1 MTSDRPNRAERACV
15 MGIDFGSN
23 SVRALVV
30 RVSDGREIAGSVF
43 AYPSGEA
50 GVLLDPRDPHLA
62 RQNPSDYVLGLERS
76 VLDALETAEREPWF
90 ERSLVA
96 AIGVDTTG
104 STPIPLGTDA
114 RPLAERHDG
123 NLNALAWMWK
133 DHTATAEAQTIT
145 QLARE
150 REPQLV
156 SNIGGSYSSEWYW
169 AKIWHC
175 AKVDPTL
182 HAEIHDWVELADYIP
197 ALLAGRIAAP
207 PRDVCAAGHKM
218 LYRAGTGFP
227 PDDFLDALHP
237 DLVRFKRQLERCE
250 LNYAG
255 ESIGTLNPEWQQ
267 RLGLGVHVQ
276 VSAGA
281 FDAHLG
287 AVGSGVRPGT
297 LVKIIG
303 TSTCDIMV
311 HPIDDP
317 LPDIPGLAGQVDGSV
332 MPGFYGIEAGQSA
345 VGDLLAWWAE
355 TVLRM
360 PHAALTDAAAQLK
373 PGQSGLLALDWNNGN
388 RTVLVNP
395 ELSGLI
401 VGQTLHT
408 RPAEIYR
415 ALIEATAFGA
425 RKILERIEEYGVPVR
440 EVVACGGIAEKN
452 VLMLQ
457 IYADVLGK
465 DVHVS
470 GSSQT
475 PALGSAIAAATAA
488 GHYPSMRDAEQR
500 MVPQHRKTYR
510 PQPGHHAVYARLYR
524 LYSDLHDQFGGVS
537 VRSLE
542 HFMRDLKTIQAEVR
556 VDARE
561 RTA

>member
-1 MTSDRPNRAERACV
+1 MTEDLANGTKRACV
-15 MGIDFGSN
+15 IGVDFGSN

-30 RVSDGREIAGSVF
+30 RVSDGHEVASSVF
-43 AYPSGEA
+43 AYPSGVA
-50 GVLLDPRDPHLA
+50 GIVLDPGDPHLA
-62 RQNPSDYVLGLERS
+62 RQHPSDYVLGLQRS
-76 VLDALETAEREPWF
+76 VLDALEMAEREPWF
-90 ERSLVA
+90 ERALVA

-104 STPIPLGTDA
+104 STPIPLGADA
-114 RPLAERHDG
+114 IPLAERHAG
-123 NLNALAWMWK
+123 NPNALAWMWK
-133 DHTATAEAQTIT
+133 DHTATAEAQAIT

-150 REPQLV
+150 RQPQLV

-197 ALLAGRIAAP
+197 ALLVDRSGAP

-218 LYRAGTGFP
+218 LYRPGTGFP
-227 PDDFLDALHP
+227 PDDFLGALHP
-237 DLVRFKRQLERCE
+237 DLLRFKRQLERCE
-250 LNYAG
+250 LKYAG
-255 ESIGTLNPEWQQ
+255 ESIGTLSPGWQQ
-267 RLGLGVHVQ
+267 KLGLGAHVE

-297 LVKIIG
+297 LVKIVG

-311 HPIDDP
+311 HPRDDP
-317 LPDIPGLAGQVDGSV
+317 LPDIPGVAGQVDGSV

-355 TVLRM
+355 TVVRM
-360 PHAALTDAAAQLK
+360 PHAMLTEDAAQLK

-452 VLMLQ
+452 ALMMQ

-488 GHYPSMRDAEQR
+488 GHYPSMREAERR
-500 MVPQHRKTYR
+500 MVPEHRTTYR
-510 PQPGHHAVYARLYR
+510 PRPEHHAIYARLYQ
-524 LYSDLHDQFGGVS
+524 LYSDLHDQFGDVS
-537 VRSLE
+537 ARSLG
-542 HFMRDLKTIQAEVR
+542 HLMRDLKIIQAEVR

>member
-1 MTSDRPNRAERACV
+1 M
-15 MGIDFGSN
+15 
-23 SVRALVV
+23 
-30 RVSDGREIAGSVF
+30 
-43 AYPSGEA
+43 
-50 GVLLDPRDPHLA
+50 LDPD
-62 RQNPSDYVLGLERS
+62 
-76 VLDALETAEREPWF
+76 
-90 ERSLVA
+90 
-96 AIGVDTTG
+96 
-104 STPIPLGTDA
+104 
-114 RPLAERHDG
+114 
-123 NLNALAWMWK
+123 
-133 DHTATAEAQTIT
+133 
-145 QLARE
+145 
-150 REPQLV
+150 
-156 SNIGGSYSSEWYW
+156 
-169 AKIWHC
+169 
-175 AKVDPTL
+175 
-182 HAEIHDWVELADYIP
+182 
-197 ALLAGRIAAP
+197 LL
-207 PRDVCAAGHKM
+207 
-218 LYRAGTGFP
+218 
-227 PDDFLDALHP
+227 
-237 DLVRFKRQLERCE
+237 RFKRQLERCE
-250 LNYAG
+250 LKYAG
-255 ESIGTLNPEWQQ
+255 ESIGTLSPEWQ
-267 RLGLGVHVQ
+267 RKLGLGADVQ

-297 LVKIIG
+297 LVKIVG
-303 TSTCDIMV
+303 TSTCD
-311 HPIDDP
+311 IDDP
-317 LPDIPGLAGQVDGSV
+317 LPDIPGMAGQVDGSV

-355 TVLRM
+355 TVVRT
-360 PHAALTDAAAQLK
+360 PHADLTEAAAQLK

-388 RTVLVNP
+388 RSVLVNT

-452 VLMLQ
+452 ELMMQ

-488 GHYPSMRDAEQR
+488 GHYPSMRDAER
-500 MVPQHRKTYR
+500 HMVPQHRTTYR
-510 PQPGHHAVYARLYR
+510 QQRDHHATYTRLYR
-524 LYSDLHDQFGGVS
+524 LYSDLHDQFGDVS
-537 VRSLE
+537 AKPLG
-542 HFMRDLKTIQAEVR
+542 HLMRDLKTIQAEVR

>member
-1 MTSDRPNRAERACV
+1 MNTDRLDGTEQACV
-15 MGIDFGSN
+15 IGVDFGSN

-30 RVSDGREIAGSVF
+30 RVGDGHEVASSVF

-50 GVLLDPRDPHLA
+50 GVVLDPRDPHLA
-62 RQNPSDYVLGLERS
+62 RQQPSDYVLGLERS
-76 VLDALETAEREPWF
+76 VLDALEAAEREPWF
-90 ERSLVA
+90 ERSLVT

-104 STPIPLGTDA
+104 STPIPLGADA
-114 RPLAERHDG
+114 QPLAERHDS
-123 NLNALAWMWK
+123 NPNALAWMWK
-133 DHTATAEAQTIT
+133 DHTSTAEARAIT
-145 QLARE
+145 ELARE
-150 REPQLV
+150 RQPQLV

-169 AKIWHC
+169 AKVWHC

-182 HAEIHDWVELADYIP
+182 HAEIYDWVELADYIP
-197 ALLAGRIAAP
+197 ALLVGRTETP

-218 LYRAGTGFP
+218 LYRPGAGFP
-227 PDDFLDALHP
+227 PDDFLGALHP
-237 DLVRFKRQLERCE
+237 DLLRFKRQLERCE
-250 LNYAG
+250 LKYAG
-255 ESIGTLNPEWQQ
+255 ESIGALGPEWQQ
-267 RLGLGVHVQ
+267 RLGLGAHVR

-297 LVKIIG
+297 LVKIVG

-311 HPIDDP
+311 HPIDNP

-355 TVLRM
+355 TVART
-360 PHAALTDAAAQLK
+360 PHAALTEAAAKLE
-373 PGQSGLLALDWNNGN
+373 PGESGLLALDWNNGN
-388 RTVLVNP
+388 RTVLVNQ

-425 RKILERIEEYGVPVR
+425 RKIVERLEEYGVPVR

-452 VLMLQ
+452 ALMMQ
-457 IYADVLGK
+457 IYADVLDK
-465 DVHVS
+465 EIHVS

-475 PALGSAIAAATAA
+475 SALGSAIAAATAA
-488 GHYPSMRDAEQR
+488 GHYPSMRDAERR
-500 MVPQHRKTYR
+500 MVPPHRTTYTPR
-510 PQPGHHAVYARLYR
+510 PDHHATYARLYR
-524 LYSDLHDQFGGVS
+524 LYSELHDRFGGVS
-537 VRSLE
+537 DGSLG
-542 HFMRDLKTIQAEVR
+542 HVMRGLKTIQAE
-556 VDARE
+556 AR
-561 RTA
+561 